1 MGKRISQLKL
11 CFEAVY
17 VYFEVSSMSLQTF
30 LKQIKCK
37 KITLRF
43 LMMAIPT
50 HWRVLFFKQKNLI
63 ANCQLYEYL
72 DYCFFLNF
80 SLLKIFILLYPSDSC
95 RTREI
100 LLNKT
105 N

>member
-17 VYFEVSSMSLQTF
+17 VYFEVSSMSLQRF
-30 LKQIKCK
+30 FKQIKCK

-50 HWRVLFFKQKNLI
+50 TLEGSV
-63 ANCQLYEYL
+63 
-72 DYCFFLNF
+72 FLTEK
-80 SLLKIFILLYPSDSC
+80 SYS
-95 RTREI
+95 
-100 LLNKT
+100 
-105 N
+105 

>member
-17 VYFEVSSMSLQTF
+17 VYFEVSSMSLQRF

-50 HWRVLFFKQKNLI
+50 TLEGSVF
-63 ANCQLYEYL
+63 
-72 DYCFFLNF
+72 
-80 SLLKIFILLYPSDSC
+80 
-95 RTREI
+95 
-100 LLNKT
+100 
-105 N
+105 